1 MTSQSAIPNEVRD
14 ASLSLGM
21 TKNGRS
27 AGQGREGTFLN
38 SPNKNFPSYTWIAI
52 IDTATSS
59 EERAEKVFK
68 LFEGAWI
75 QE

>member
-1 MTSQSAIPNEVRD
+1 
-14 ASLSLGM
+14 M

-52 IDTATSS
+52 IDPDTSS
-59 EERAEKVFK
+59 EEGAEKFLSYLMDLEFRYNFK
-68 LFEGAWI
+68 RNLDEMLSNKLGGI
-75 QE
+75 K